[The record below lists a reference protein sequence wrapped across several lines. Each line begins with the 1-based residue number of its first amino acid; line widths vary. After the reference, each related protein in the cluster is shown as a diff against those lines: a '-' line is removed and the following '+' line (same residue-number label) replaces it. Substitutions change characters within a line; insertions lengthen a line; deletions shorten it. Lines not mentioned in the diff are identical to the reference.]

1 MSTNEVSWTL
11 STYSKYENYDQRL
24 NTFFEHFWPISI
36 RQNGTT
42 MAKAGFFYQGFGD
55 IVTCA
60 FCGVSLH
67 KWLRDDDPIVEH
79 RKFNADCKFIRLL
92 QDCNIPR
99 DNRSCSFY
107 WRT

>member
-1 MSTNEVSWTL
+1 
-11 STYSKYENYDQRL
+11 
-24 NTFFEHFWPISI
+24 
-36 RQNGTT
+36 
-42 MAKAGFFYQGFGD
+42 MAKAGFFHRGFGD

-92 QDCNIPR
+92 QDSNIPR
-99 DNRSCSFY
+99 DNRSYNFY
-107 WRT
+107 LRTRISIHDFIPFIQSTFTLKRRR